1 MCGGGPLRS
10 PMASLFS
17 LKSPVYQIC
26 ILQEIRNWRRGRLGN
41 NTTLISLLFVR
52 YDPHTNRWTPVASMH
67 SKRKHLGVTV
77 LDNMIYAVGGRDEHS
92 ELNSVEK
99 YVYKE

>member
-1 MCGGGPLRS
+1 MYGGGALSSHGLLVLPQ
-10 PMASLFS
+10 
-17 LKSPVYQIC
+17 KSCVPD
-26 ILQEIRNWRRGRLGN
+26 LHTRNWRRGRLGN
-41 NTTLISLLFVR
+41 NAPLNSLSFVR

>member
-1 MCGGGPLRS
+1 
-10 PMASLFS
+10 
-17 LKSPVYQIC
+17 
-26 ILQEIRNWRRGRLGN
+26 
-41 NTTLISLLFVR
+41 
-52 YDPHTNRWTPVASMH
+52 MH

-99 YVYKE
+99 YVYYSLVMEKPFHWL